1 MPENIALPI
10 QLNKKEIGRLNTF
23 SFNNKNEANRKFNRR
38 KRYFLKYDAC
48 IRFRK
53 TANEREKQREL
64 MLLEYNRRTQMAN
77 SESEFIDNC
86 ITAIAILCMVG
97 GYFTITVII
106 PMLIFSNHKNM
117 TLPEQNYTQKI
128 LLS

>member
-23 SFNNKNEANRKFNRR
+23 SFNNKN
-38 KRYFLKYDAC
+38 
-48 IRFRK
+48 
-53 TANEREKQREL
+53 
-64 MLLEYNRRTQMAN
+64 RTQMAN